1 MRNYR
6 FRGWS
11 KLQQEW
17 IYGSLITSPKS
28 GEIYIGNSSVSEPV
42 EPGSVGQL
50 TGFWTDDLRNIYEG
64 DILLIN
70 DGEEETAYNVL
81 WDEVKAMWCGDDES
95 GYTHPLF
102 DFSMK
107 GYSIQ
112 IVGNQWERK
121 EREETR
127 NYRFRG
133 WSKWEQKWIYGNLI
147 GACGVGDI
155 YIGNADFF
163 EPVELE
169 SIGQYTE
176 CWTEDVKDIYEGDIL
191 QMNDGSGNECYTI
204 RWDLDTGMWCGDNG
218 DGRLH
223 ALCNLPIESQRML
236 IVGNEWEKR
245 QERK

>member
-81 WDEVKAMWCGDDES
+81 WDEVKAMCLCRS
-95 GYTHPLF
+95 
-102 DFSMK
+102 
-107 GYSIQ
+107 
-112 IVGNQWERK
+112 
-121 EREETR
+121 
-127 NYRFRG
+127 
-133 WSKWEQKWIYGNLI
+133 
-147 GACGVGDI
+147 
-155 YIGNADFF
+155 
-163 EPVELE
+163 
-169 SIGQYTE
+169 
-176 CWTEDVKDIYEGDIL
+176 
-191 QMNDGSGNECYTI
+191 
-204 RWDLDTGMWCGDNG
+204 
-218 DGRLH
+218 LH
-223 ALCNLPIESQRML
+223 ADCLLYCRINIPPELNDPWIGRSPR
-236 IVGNEWEKR
+236 INKR
-245 QERK
+245 LQL